1 MGPMAKR
8 SRRAARSLAVATV
21 AAGIAAVLGLPALYR
36 QLNTSPTPTEV
47 PVPSQPPRLALDTAS
62 ETPADGFQSGQ
73 ATEQWLPRRW
83 LRWLGHGI
91 SAVVITLTVLW
102 AIPLAY
108 AIWVLPNTAVPR
120 PQASSVEVD
129 FSSGHPARSA
139 LSVAIS
145 FSREQQFDS
154 NSFQMDMAIYL
165 NGPDLVR
172 VGWSIT
178 AIVPR
183 GVQVN
188 GAIGN
193 SAALG
198 RVSPYAGSSIKDEVY
213 IAPGP
218 QRRGTYQALLIWNNL
233 SSGPMQVNGANL
245 AAVFPDVTA
254 ENWTTDSPNPPAIP
268 QPQMSVTRELVPFE
282 DFAYLGGLPPDQVN
296 DSAWSWQ
303 ADTSLVNAG
312 AEPYSPGLDVEARSP
327 TLDAS
332 ASTDEFR
339 SGIAFGIAAAA
350 FIGFATEFVK
360 AVAKA
365 RGDSPSV
372 GQPNVTA
379 GGSN

>member
-1 MGPMAKR
+1 M
-8 SRRAARSLAVATV
+8 
-21 AAGIAAVLGLPALYR
+21 
-36 QLNTSPTPTEV
+36 
-47 PVPSQPPRLALDTAS
+47 
-62 ETPADGFQSGQ
+62 
-73 ATEQWLPRRW
+73 
-83 LRWLGHGI
+83 
-91 SAVVITLTVLW
+91 VIILTVLW

-108 AIWVLPNTAVPR
+108 AIWVLPNTAVPA

-129 FSSGHPARSA
+129 FSPGHPARSP
-139 LSVAIS
+139 LSVAIG

-154 NSFQMDMAIYL
+154 NNFQMDLAIYL
-165 NGPDLVR
+165 NGPDLVHI
-172 VGWSIT
+172 GWSII

-188 GAIGN
+188 GAMGN
-193 SAALG
+193 SASLG
-198 RVSPYAGSSIKDEVY
+198 RVSPYAGSSTKDEVY

-218 QRRGTYQALLIWNNL
+218 QRRGTYEALLIWNNL

-254 ENWTTDSPNPPAIP
+254 ENRTTDSPNPTAIP
-268 QPQMSVTRELVPFE
+268 QPQISVTRELVPFG
-282 DFAYLGGLPPDQVN
+282 DFAYLGGLPPNQVN

-332 ASTDEFR
+332 SSTNEFR

-365 RGDSPSV
+365 REDSRV
-372 GQPNVTA
+372 ETTRAVTGA
-379 GGSN
+379 TPAEATGGE